1 MNIMKN
7 TLLDIHINNTFLQ
20 PLLNNKT
27 YEKQNTKPNK
37 QKQNHKL
44 KFLATKQTKVV

>member
-1 MNIMKN
+1 MRNILRKV
-7 TLLDIHINNTFLQ
+7 LYFKIKEIILQNNEA
-20 PLLNNKT
+20 

-44 KFLATKQTKVV
+44 KFLATNQTKVV